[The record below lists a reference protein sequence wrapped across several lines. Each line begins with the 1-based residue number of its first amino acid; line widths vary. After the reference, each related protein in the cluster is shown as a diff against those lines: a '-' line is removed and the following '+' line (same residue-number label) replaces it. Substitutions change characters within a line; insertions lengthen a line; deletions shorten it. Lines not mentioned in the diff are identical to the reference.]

1 MMNQESPALQ
11 DARHIAEDVLF
22 PAALEVD
29 AADRVPESHF
39 DLLAEHGFYG
49 LAASP
54 RAATLDIGD
63 FPSVLRLIEV
73 LAGGCLT
80 TTFVWIQHHG
90 VLNAAE
96 TTKNRNLREN
106 YFPGLL
112 EGKRRGGIALGS
124 ALRTGPPPLR
134 AEPIVGGYLL
144 DGVAPW
150 FTGWGM
156 VDSLLVA
163 GRNSEDT
170 LVFAMLDG
178 TGTDTLRAE
187 PLDLM
192 AVQAS
197 GTVTLRF
204 NRHFVP
210 RDRIVSTVPQS
221 EYLKRDS
228 GSVRFNGALALGV
241 AGRAISMLGDDAG
254 GLPGE
259 LGAARTQ
266 LVAAPEDQLSDA
278 RAQASELAMRA
289 ASAAAVHH
297 GSRSVLS
304 GSHAQRL
311 VREATFLLLFGS
323 RPSIKSALL
332 DRLTAPREP
341 A

>member
-1 MMNQESPALQ
+1 MSQESPALQ
-11 DARHIAEDVLF
+11 EARHIAEDVLF

-29 AADRVPESHF
+29 AAERVPGSHL

-49 LAASP
+49 LAAP
-54 RAATLDIGD
+54 QDMATLDVGD

-73 LAGGCLT
+73 LASGCLT

-90 VLNAAE
+90 VLSAAE
-96 TTKNRNLREN
+96 HTKNRNLREN
-106 YFPGLL
+106 YLSDL
-112 EGKRRGGIALGS
+112 VEGNRRGGIALGS

-134 AEPIVGGYLL
+134 ADPVVGGYLL
-144 DGVAPW
+144 EGVAPW

-163 GRNSEDT
+163 GRTSNGT
-170 LVFAMLDG
+170 LVFALLDVVEN
-178 TGTDTLRAE
+178 DALHAD

-210 RDRIVSTVPQS
+210 RDRIASTVAQS
-221 EYLKRDS
+221 DYLKGDS
-228 GSVRFNGALALGV
+228 SSVRFNGALALGV
-241 AGRAISMLGDDAG
+241 AGRAISLLGEDAG
-254 GLPGE
+254 RLPGE
-259 LGAARTQ
+259 LDAARSR
-266 LVAAPEDQLSDA
+266 LVTAADEELSEV

-297 GSRSVLS
+297 GSRSLLP

-323 RPSIKSALL
+323 RPSIKTALL
-332 DRLTAPREP
+332 DRLTGRREP

>member
-1 MMNQESPALQ
+1 MTQESPALQ
-11 DARHIAEDVLF
+11 EARRIAEDVLF

-29 AADRVPESHF
+29 AAERVPESHLE
-39 DLLAEHGFYG
+39 LLAERGFYG

-54 RAATLDIGD
+54 ETTPLDVGD
-63 FPSVLRLIEV
+63 FSSVLRLIEV
-73 LAGGCLT
+73 LASGCLT

-90 VLNAAE
+90 VLAAAE

-106 YFPGLL
+106 YLSDL
-112 EGKRRGGIALGS
+112 VSGKRRGGIALGS
-124 ALRTGPPPLR
+124 ALRTGPAPLR
-134 AEPIVGGYLL
+134 AEPVVGGYLL
-144 DGVAPW
+144 EGVAPW

-163 GRNSEDT
+163 GRTSDDT
-170 LVFAMLDG
+170 LVFAMLDV
-178 TGTDTLRAE
+178 AE
-187 PLDLM
+187 SDVLHADPLELM

-204 NRHFVP
+204 NRYFVP
-210 RDRIVSTVPQS
+210 RDRIASTVPQAD
-221 EYLKRDS
+221 YLQGDS

-241 AGRAISMLGDDAG
+241 AGRAIALLGDDAG
-254 GLPGE
+254 GLPAE
-259 LGAARTQ
+259 LDAARAS
-266 LVAAPEDQLSDA
+266 LVEAGAEELSEVRA
-278 RAQASELAMRA
+278 RASELAMRA

-297 GSRSVLS
+297 GSRSVLP

-323 RPSIKSALL
+323 RPAIKSALL

>member
-1 MMNQESPALQ
+1 MSQESPALQ
-11 DARHIAEDVLF
+11 EARRIAEDVLF

-29 AADRVPESHF
+29 AAERVPAGHL

-49 LAASP
+49 LAAP
-54 RAATLDIGD
+54 QDMATLEVGD
-63 FPSVLRLIEV
+63 LPSVLRLIEV
-73 LAGGCLT
+73 LASGCLT

-90 VLNAAE
+90 VLAAAE
-96 TTKNRNLREN
+96 STKNRNLRER
-106 YFPGLL
+106 YLADL
-112 EGKRRGGIALGS
+112 VSGKRRGGIALGS
-124 ALRTGPPPLR
+124 ALQPGPPPLR
-134 AEPIVGGYLL
+134 AEPVVGGYLL
-144 DGVAPW
+144 EGVAPW

-163 GRNSEDT
+163 GRTPDEA
-170 LVFAMLDG
+170 LVFAMLDVAEN
-178 TGTDTLRAE
+178 DTLHAD

-192 AVQAS
+192 AVRAS

-210 RDRIVSTVPQS
+210 RDRIASTVPHS
-221 EYLKRDS
+221 EYLQGDS

-241 AGRAISMLGDDAG
+241 VGRAISLLGDDAG
-254 GLPGE
+254 GLPEE
-259 LGAARTQ
+259 LDTTRSR
-266 LVAAPEDQLSDA
+266 LVAAGPEELPEV

-297 GSRSVLS
+297 GSRSVLP
-304 GSHAQRL
+304 GNHAQRL

-332 DRLTAPREP
+332 ERLTAPRGP

>member
-1 MMNQESPALQ
+1 MTPESPALQ
-11 DARHIAEDVLF
+11 DARQIAEDVLF

-29 AADRVPESHF
+29 AAERVPAGHL
-39 DLLAEHGFYG
+39 DLLAERGFYG
-49 LAASP
+49 LAASQE
-54 RAATLDIGD
+54 RATLDVGD
-63 FPSVLRLIEV
+63 LASVLRLIEV
-73 LAGGCLT
+73 LASGCLT

-90 VLNAAE
+90 VLSAAE
-96 TTKNRNLREN
+96 NTKNRNLREN
-106 YFPGLL
+106 YLSDLL
-112 EGKRRGGIALGS
+112 TGKRRGGIALAS
-124 ALRTGPPPLR
+124 ALRTGPAPLR
-134 AEPIVGGYLL
+134 ASPVVGGYLL
-144 DGVAPW
+144 EGTAPW

-170 LVFAMLDG
+170 LIFAMLDVAE
-178 TGTDTLRAE
+178 TDTLHAE

-192 AVQAS
+192 AVRAS

-210 RDRIVSTVPQS
+210 RDRIASTVPQADF
-221 EYLKRDS
+221 LKGDS
-228 GSVRFNGALALGV
+228 SSVRFNGALALGV
-241 AGRAISMLGDDAG
+241 AGRAISLLGDDAG

-259 LGAARTQ
+259 LDATRSK
-266 LVAAPEDQLSDA
+266 LVTATDEELSEV

-297 GSRSVLS
+297 GSRSVLP

-323 RPSIKSALL
+323 RPSIRTALL
-332 DRLTAPREP
+332 NRLTAPREP